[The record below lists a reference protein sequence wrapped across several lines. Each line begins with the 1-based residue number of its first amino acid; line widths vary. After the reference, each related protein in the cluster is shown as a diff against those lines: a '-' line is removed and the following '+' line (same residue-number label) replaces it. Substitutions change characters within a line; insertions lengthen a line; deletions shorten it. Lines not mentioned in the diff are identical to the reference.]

1 MLVFTGAEDGSVDSK
16 GVFAIAAA
24 AASVVASEMTEPTP
38 MAMDAS
44 LEVECTL
51 WIYHWNAAM
60 SFSFYFW
67 LFVQLSHFLC
77 HDCRGEAIQSIHDI
91 LDNVINITYCGN
103 SDIF

>member
-60 SFSFYFW
+60 SFSFFFGS
-67 LFVQLSHFLC
+67 LFSFLIFFATAA
-77 HDCRGEAIQSIHDI
+77 GERRFNLFMTS
-91 LDNVINITYCGN
+91 
-103 SDIF
+103 